1 MRANADSR
9 NRQSTWIHKETSAMQ
24 EDILGTQRT
33 VLPIQYVQCARCGKP
48 VPGQQAQLVP
58 SNALS
63 DERSEY
69 EYLCQNCQ
77 AELASGE
84 KDFSTAT
91 E

>member
-1 MRANADSR
+1 
-9 NRQSTWIHKETSAMQ
+9 MQ
-24 EDILGTQRT
+24 EDILGTQRAAF
-33 VLPIQYVQCARCGKP
+33 PIQYVLCTRCGKP
-48 VPGQQAQLVP
+48 VPSKQALLVP
-58 SNALS
+58 SDALS

-84 KDFSTAT
+84 KDFSAAI